1 MEKKK
6 EFQAE
11 EYGLLSYDPIV
22 ILQDV
27 LRRWLVILMITV
39 LVGSAVFTVNDF
51 RYTPKYRTSAT
62 LVVTSRGTSSTVYS
76 NMVST
81 ANLAKVL
88 TELLG
93 SSVFRQVI
101 LEDTGLESFDGSIS
115 ATQVPDTNLLTMY
128 VTSSDPRS
136 AFLVAEAIL
145 NNYEAVTA
153 QVVGEVVL
161 EVLQKPSV
169 PMSPSNPSAAI
180 TSAKQAMLI
189 TALLTCALFAWISCM
204 RSTVRS
210 GREARG
216 KLHCHYLGDLPHER
230 RYKSWKARLRRSG
243 NTLLISNPATSFR
256 FSEAIRKLRGSV
268 EQHMAG
274 NVLMVVSLLP
284 NEGKSTVAVNL
295 AMAMAKK
302 HPKVLLIDCDLRKP
316 SCARL
321 MGINWNTPGV
331 RDVIM
336 GSAVPEPLIRH
347 DSRSN
352 LDVLLQKGGIM
363 NSGDLVSNPRMKML
377 LDWAKKNYDFV
388 ILDMPPMAQVTDAES
403 VMNQVDSTLLVVRQN
418 IAPVKP
424 LNKAIEALN
433 QGKAKLLG
441 CVLNNVH
448 STGFFSGQGYGN
460 AYGHYGQYSHYDRY
474 GRYGQYGKYGHY
486 GKYGKYGDTDAYDAY
501 DFKKQD

>member
-11 EYGLLSYDPIV
+11 EYGLLPYDPIV
-22 ILQDV
+22 ILKDV

-39 LVGSAVFTVNDF
+39 LVGSAVFTVTDF
-51 RYTPKYRTSAT
+51 RYTPQYRTSAT

-93 SSVFRQVI
+93 STVFRQVI
-101 LEDTGLESFDGSIS
+101 LKETGLKAFDGNIS
-115 ATQVPDTNLLTMY
+115 ASQVPDTNLLTMY
-128 VTSSDPRS
+128 VTASDPRS

-169 PMSPSNPSAAI
+169 PTSPSNPNTAI
-180 TSAKQAMLI
+180 TSAKQAMMI
-189 TALLTCALFAWISCM
+189 TALAACVLFAWISCM
-204 RSTVRS
+204 RGTVRS
-210 GREARG
+210 GREARS
-216 KLHCHYLGDLPHER
+216 KLNCHYLGDLPHER
-230 RYKSWKARLRRSG
+230 RYKTWRSRLRRRG

-256 FSEAIRKLRGSV
+256 FSEAMRKLRRSV
-268 EQHMAG
+268 EQHMEG
-274 NVLMVVSLLP
+274 SVLMVVSLLP

-331 RDVIM
+331 RDVLT
-336 GSAVPEPLIRH
+336 GKAVPEALIRH

-352 LDVLLQKGGIM
+352 LDVLLQKGSTM
-363 NSGDLVSNPRMKML
+363 NSGDLVSNPSMRL
-377 LDWAKKNYDFV
+377 LLAWAKKKYDFV

-403 VMNQVDSTLLVVRQN
+403 VMNQVDGTLLVVRQN
-418 IAPVKP
+418 AAPAKS
-424 LNKAIEALN
+424 LNKVIEALN
-433 QGKAKLLG
+433 HGSAKLLG
-441 CVLNNVH
+441 CVLNNVYA
-448 STGFFSGQGYGN
+448 TGFFSGQGYGN

-474 GRYGQYGKYGHY
+474 GRYGKYGHY

-501 DFKKQD
+501 DFEKQD

>member
-11 EYGLLSYDPIV
+11 EYSLLPYDPIV
-22 ILQDV
+22 IVLDV
-27 LRRWLVILMITV
+27 LRRWLVILMLTV
-39 LVGSAVFTVNDF
+39 LVGTAVFTVTDF
-51 RYTPKYRTSAT
+51 RYAPKYRASAT

-93 SSVFRQVI
+93 STVFHQVI
-101 LEDTGLESFDGSIS
+101 LEDTGLSAFDGNIS

-161 EVLQKPSV
+161 EVLQKPTV
-169 PMSPSNPSAAI
+169 PTAPANPRTTVSQ
-180 TSAKQAMLI
+180 TKQAMIL
-189 TALLTCALFAWISCM
+189 TAVATFGLFAWLSCA
-204 RSTVRS
+204 RNSVRS
-210 GREARG
+210 GREARS

-230 RYKSWKARLRRSG
+230 RYKTLKARLRRSG

-256 FSEAIRKLRGSV
+256 FSEAVRKLRRSV

-274 NVLMVVSLLP
+274 STLMVVSLLP

-302 HPKVLLIDCDLRKP
+302 HDKVLLIDCDLRKP
-316 SCARL
+316 SCARQ
-321 MGINWNTPGV
+321 MGIKWDTLGV
-331 RDVIM
+331 RDVLT
-336 GSAVPEPLIRH
+336 GNSVPQELVRH

-352 LDVLLQKGGIM
+352 LDVLLQKGGSI
-363 NSGDLVSNPRMKML
+363 NSGDLVSSPRMKML
-377 LDWAKKNYDFV
+377 LEWAKSTYDFV

-403 VMNQVDSTLLVVRQN
+403 VMNCVDSTLLVVRQN
-418 IAPVKP
+418 AAPAKS
-424 LNKAIEALN
+424 LNKAIEALSRGN
-433 QGKAKLLG
+433 NKLLG
-441 CVLNNVH
+441 CVLNNVYA
-448 STGFFSGQGYGN
+448 TGFFSGQGSGN

-474 GRYGQYGKYGHY
+474 GRYGHYGKYGQYGKYGN
-486 GKYGKYGDTDAYDAY
+486 YGDTNTYGTY
-501 DFKKQD
+501 DFEKQD

>member
-11 EYGLLSYDPIV
+11 EYGLLPYDPIV
-22 ILQDV
+22 IVIEV
-27 LRRWLVILMITV
+27 LRRWLLILMVTV
-39 LVGSAVFTVNDF
+39 LVGTAVFTVSDF
-51 RYTPKYRTSAT
+51 RYTPKYRASAT

-93 SSVFRQVI
+93 STVFHQVI
-101 LEDTGLESFDGSIS
+101 LEDTGLEAFDGSIS

-161 EVLQKPSV
+161 EVLQKPTV
-169 PMSPSNPSAAI
+169 PMAPMNPRTAMSN
-180 TSAKQAMLI
+180 AKQAMML
-189 TALLTCALFAWISCM
+189 AAVAMFGLLAWISCARDSI
-204 RSTVRS
+204 RSSREVRT
-210 GREARG
+210 

-230 RYKSWKARLRRSG
+230 RYKSLKARLRRNG

-256 FSEAIRKLRGSV
+256 FSEAVRKLRRSV
-268 EQHMAG
+268 EQQMAG
-274 NVLMVVSLLP
+274 NTLMVVSLLP

-295 AMAMAKK
+295 AMALAKK
-302 HPKVLLIDCDLRKP
+302 HSKVLLIDCDLRKP
-316 SCARL
+316 SCARQ
-321 MGINWNTPGV
+321 MGIKWETLGV
-331 RDVIM
+331 RDVLS
-336 GSAVPEPLIRH
+336 GNSVPRELIQH

-352 LDVLLQKGGIM
+352 LDVLLQRGGSM
-363 NSGDLVSNPRMKML
+363 NSGDLVSSHRMKML
-377 LDWAKKNYDFV
+377 IEWAKKSYDFV
-388 ILDMPPMAQVTDAES
+388 VLDMPPMAQVTDAES
-403 VMNQVDSTLLVVRQN
+403 VMNTVDSTLLVVRQN
-418 IAPVKP
+418 AAPSKS

-433 QGKAKLLG
+433 QGQAKLLG
-441 CVLNNVH
+441 CVLNNVYA
-448 STGFFSGQGYGN
+448 TGFFSGQGYGN

-474 GRYGQYGKYGHY
+474 GRYNHY
-486 GKYGKYGDTDAYDAY
+486 GKYGKYGNYGKYGDTNAYEAY
-501 DFKKQD
+501 DFEKQD